1 LRALHLEGTA
11 VSGQTLG
18 KLSTLSQLTY
28 LNLSGTKVTSDA
40 VAPLKLDAH
49 LRHLYLFNT
58 PAEPAPTA
66 DTSGRSLP

>member
-1 LRALHLEGTA
+1 MLDWN
-11 VSGQTLG
+11 

-40 VAPLKLDAH
+40 VAPLKLDAD
-49 LRHLYLFNT
+49 LRHLYLFNA

-66 DTSGRSLP
+66 DTGGRSIP